1 MLRQG
6 ILRSSYA
13 NSTKKISPPPLTSP
27 SPFVRTMSVAASKL
41 KPWPHPMV
49 ESRGDYRAEAYL
61 EDHIGGKLYSQQR
74 SLPRLPI
81 PNISDTMTKLMPT
94 VLPLAKSD
102 EEKTSFIKACEEF
115 EGQAGELQRRLVE
128 RKEGDMKDS
137 SWLQHWWNTM
147 GYLQV
152 RLHFSRESTDKLPCR
167 KLARFRISRMEHHL
181 VRFEIPW

>member
-1 MLRQG
+1 MVLISQMLRQG
-6 ILRSSYA
+6 ILRSSYNLVA
-13 NSTKKISPPPLTSP
+13 NSTKNISPPPLTSP

-49 ESRGDYRAEAYL
+49 ESRGDYRSEAYL
-61 EDHIGGKLYSQQR
+61 EDHIGGKLYTQQR

-102 EEKTSFIKACEEF
+102 EEKATFIKACEDF

-152 RLHFSRESTDKLPCR
+152 RSHF
-167 KLARFRISRMEHHL
+167 F
-181 VRFEIPW
+181 

>member
-1 MLRQG
+1 
-6 ILRSSYA
+6 
-13 NSTKKISPPPLTSP
+13 
-27 SPFVRTMSVAASKL
+27 
-41 KPWPHPMV
+41 MV

-61 EDHIGGKLYSQQR
+61 EDHIGGKLYSQQH

-81 PNISDTMTKLMPT
+81 PNISDTMTKLVPT

-102 EEKTSFIKACEEF
+102 EEKATFIKACEDF

-152 RLHFSRESTDKLPCR
+152 RLHFFRESTVMLLCR
-167 KLARFRISRMEHHL
+167 KLVRFRILRTERHFI
-181 VRFEIPW
+181 RFEIPW